1 MAVAS
6 CEPLDNVDKN
16 VCGNRVFEPDTGED
30 CDGNPETDPVDTVD
44 AGDAGDAGDTSA
56 KRKTRC
62 GSACRYVCNLADD
75 PTVACPAEFGCGI
88 DGTCRKPGGLS
99 ASPLSIAGGGVRRL
113 LSGDFDGDGRQDA
126 VAIDDSSLDILFFE
140 TNGLIDQSLNVP
152 NDRRLPGIGDIDG
165 DGTSDLILNLGNALG
180 VLTGQDNRT
189 LLPRSY
195 PSGDV
200 DLGTVRLLP
209 LGRLDEDNMLLA
221 FVTNAGQTTLEARVI
236 GESDEADSTPP
247 PKQVG
252 PSFSGTLAGVA
263 FAPAKTPTACP
274 LIAFALAAPTPA
286 MYVLTCQAPKKL
298 AEEPTFIPI
307 SLPAGASLWT
317 GVFFADADGDGDDD
331 LLVGL
336 VDSTKTEGLHLYRNE
351 GNGTFLAPM
360 PAPTYLEPLSVFDPE
375 SCLGRTL
382 GGPPLAVG
390 DFDVNGALD
399 VIDARGVLYNPFQ
412 PSPDDT
418 YTRDCMKIPAGV
430 KWGRAV
436 FGDFNGD
443 KLPDLLAAR
452 EKQTLLDVWSR
463 VEGGELKTFT
473 IPVEEIVGEF
483 AVGDFD
489 GDSVDDAVLRLVPP
503 AAPNGQMS
511 SGPSELL
518 MLFGRPLAVPEAPLS
533 LGVFEGLEHIAAGRV
548 KGKNAVGAP
557 DLLDDLVVLSVRTSD
572 MAGMPGMPGMT
583 SPTKHFTIVEGNVG
597 RRLLAP
603 LTIKPPPGQGMEL
616 SNSADG
622 PTQIVVSRFGVEE
635 CKAPSPPDETEEEET
650 VTPSTIVARTAS
662 KIWLAGCSSDGS
674 SLPVLEG
681 LDAMNGSMLIAP
693 VNYDQRYD
701 AVHDALAIF
710 MDAPGES
717 QGLWVNDYRAGQF
730 DPLPNPIPAV
740 AHNLVLPDPDPFNV
754 PSLVVDVDGNGQRD
768 VVVLVQKRVPQENGN
783 PITVRSAVAIFW
795 NDGSGKDP
803 VNAKNMTLAADLSDD
818 YFGPDMATSN
828 ADTEELRGI
837 IDIALLNTNATA
849 DKELAVLTRGGLYVF
864 SFDAKTRKFIV
875 PERLPGQQP
884 PAPFS
889 RLFGGQALLA
899 IDANSDGVDDL
910 LVAEGQKLLLF
921 LGKEIAR

>member
-16 VCGNRVFEPDTGED
+16 VCGNRAFEPDTGED
-30 CDGNPETDPVDTVD
+30 CDGNPEPDPVD
-44 AGDAGDAGDTSA
+44 AGDAGDAGDTGA
-56 KRKTRC
+56 KLKTRC

-75 PTVACPAEFGCGI
+75 PTVACPAQFGCGI

-99 ASPLSIAGGGVRRL
+99 APPLSISGGGVRRL

-126 VAIDDSSLDILFFE
+126 VALGDSSLDILFFE

-165 DGTSDLILNLGNALG
+165 DGTSDLILNLGDALG
-180 VLTGQDNRT
+180 VLSGQDNRT

-209 LGRLDEDNMLLA
+209 LGRLGIENTLLA
-221 FVTNAGQTTLEARVI
+221 FITNAGQTTLEVRVI
-236 GESDEADSTPP
+236 RENDEADSTPP
-247 PKQVG
+247 PKMVG
-252 PSFSGTLAGVA
+252 SPFSGTLAGDVA
-263 FAPAKTPTACP
+263 FAPAKTPTECP

-286 MYVLTCQAPKKL
+286 MYVLTCQAPEKL

-336 VDSTKTEGLHLYRNE
+336 EDSTENLHLYRNE

-360 PAPTYLEPLSVFDPE
+360 PAPTYLQPVSVFDPE

-390 DFDVNGALD
+390 DFDGNGALD
-399 VIDARGVLYNPFQ
+399 VVDARGVLYNPFQ
-412 PSPDDT
+412 PIPDDT

-443 KLPDLLAAR
+443 KRPDLLAAR

-463 VEGGELKTFT
+463 LEGGELKTFT

-489 GDSVDDAVLRLVPP
+489 GDSVDDAVLRLAPP

-557 DLLDDLVVLSVRTSD
+557 DLLDDLVVLSAGTSN
-572 MAGMPGMPGMT
+572 MPGMPGMPL
-583 SPTKHFTIVEGNVG
+583 PTKHFTIVEGNVG

-603 LTIKPPPGQGMEL
+603 LTIKGTSVQEMGVPGIVDAEE
-616 SNSADG
+616 G

-635 CKAPSPPDETEEEET
+635 CKAPTPPDETEET
-650 VTPSTIVARTAS
+650 VTPSTIVARTGDEVW
-662 KIWLAGCSSDGS
+662 IAGCRPDGS
-674 SLPVLEG
+674 SLRILGGFKTV
-681 LDAMNGSMLIAP
+681 DDSMLIAP
-693 VNYDQRYD
+693 LNYHEDYD
-701 AVHDALAIF
+701 AEHDALALF
-710 MDAPGES
+710 MHASDES
-717 QGLWVNDYRAGQF
+717 LGLWVNDYRAGQF
-730 DPLPNPIPAV
+730 DKLPNPIPAV
-740 AHNLVLPDPDPFNV
+740 ELDLVLPDPEPFDV
-754 PSLVVDVDGNGQRD
+754 PSIVVDVDGNGQRD
-768 VVVLVQKRVPQENGN
+768 VVVLVQKRVAQQSGN

-795 NDGSGKDP
+795 NDGSGADP
-803 VNAKNMTLAADLSDD
+803 VNAKKMTLAADLSDD

-828 ADTEELRGI
+828 EDTEGLRGI
-837 IDIALLNTNATA
+837 IDIALLNINKTA

-864 SFDAKTRKFIV
+864 SFDAKTRTFIV
-875 PERLPGQQP
+875 PERLPGQLP

-889 RLFGGQALLA
+889 RVLGGQALLA